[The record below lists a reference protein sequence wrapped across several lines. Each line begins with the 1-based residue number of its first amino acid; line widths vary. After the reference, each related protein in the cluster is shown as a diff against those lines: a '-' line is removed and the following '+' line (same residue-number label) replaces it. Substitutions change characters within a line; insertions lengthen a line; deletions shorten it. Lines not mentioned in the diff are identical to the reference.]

1 MNTQLVRYDAMCR
14 AIAAASSVDEVKQ
27 IRDQAIALAA
37 YARQAKN
44 KKAETDVVAIR
55 FRAERALGEM
65 IKRQRETVGLNRGLA
80 GTIVTGSKPDPVRD
94 DRPTLAEAGIDKHL
108 ADRARKYAAIPED
121 EFESRIS
128 EWRIEA
134 EENNARLQTDL
145 TKRGAAHVAYNSG
158 DNEWYTP
165 SEYIEAA
172 RSAMGGIDLDP
183 ASSSSAN
190 NVVKAGRFFSVDDDG
205 LSPDAEWSGRVW
217 MNPPYAQPLVA
228 DFCARLVNEFKQGSV
243 ATACVLVNNATET
256 SWFQHVAA
264 AASAVCFPSR
274 RVRFWAPGKVSQPL
288 QGQAVLYLGGS
299 PKTFAQHFRE
309 FGIVF
314 FA

>member
-65 IKRQRETVGLNRGLA
+65 IKRQRETVGLAKA
-80 GTIVTGSKPDPVRD
+80 GRPPIIGSVADPISA
-94 DRPTLAEAGIDKHL
+94 RPTLAEAGIDKHL

-128 EWRIEA
+128 EWRVEA

-165 SEYIEAA
+165 AEYIDAA
-172 RSAMGGIDLDP
+172 RSVMVGIDLDP
-183 ASSSSAN
+183 ASSLAAN
-190 NVVKAGRFFSVDDDG
+190 NVVKAARFFSVDDDG

-228 DFCARLVNEFKQGSV
+228 DFCARLVSEFKKGSV

-256 SWFQHVAA
+256 SWFQDVAA

-299 PKTFAQHFRE
+299 PNIFAQHFRE
-309 FGIVF
+309 FGLVF